1 VSSQLLRALEDS
13 FQILLGILQK
23 YSSNFRTP
31 LKKTE
36 AQRFLKVLSLLFFFS
51 DHGQFGPDEGP
62 GHPRRNH
69 AYDIQRAFYR
79 YVISIIIDIL
89 NLFVC

>member
-36 AQRFLKVLSLLFFFS
+36 AQRFLKVLSLLFFFQTM
-51 DHGQFGPDEGP
+51 DNLVQMKVLDTLDEIMPMIFNAHFTGM
-62 GHPRRNH
+62 
-69 AYDIQRAFYR
+69 
-79 YVISIIIDIL
+79 
-89 NLFVC
+89 